1 MENENPIRQPNE
13 KPKVEDI
20 EKALRKVGNE
30 FFERITTSFVTALS
44 VVVALAWNEAV
55 KALLEKFFG
64 VNNGLIAKF
73 FYAVI
78 ITVVLVVL
86 SLQFSKKEEK

>member
-1 MENENPIRQPNE
+1 MENENPIRQPDE

-55 KALLEKFFG
+55 KALLEKLFG

>member
-1 MENENPIRQPNE
+1 M
-13 KPKVEDI
+13 
-20 EKALRKVGNE
+20 
-30 FFERITTSFVTALS
+30 TTSFVTALS

-55 KALLEKFFG
+55 KALLEKLFG